1 MQMIGYISSD
11 GYLIQERPKMDQLR
25 DTDFTGIPFLMHVI
39 RSFRTFYGVESED
52 AIRMLRS
59 ELQYIKRHYAEEEV
73 LENKNW
79 LPTFVKESCQTN
91 G

>member
-1 MQMIGYISSD
+1 MQMIGSISSD

-59 ELQYIKRHYAEEEV
+59 ELHYAEEEV